1 MIFDK
6 NIKYKDVLIFTLI
19 AIIGYKLIDNYSYI
33 FDFFKKIMSIISPFL
48 YAFIF
53 AYILNPIMKLFEN
66 KLKLK
71 RGMAILLTY
80 LLIVGVIVLVLI
92 FVIPSVIESIVS
104 ITSEIPAYA
113 EIVQNK
119 VNEIIQEENIYDAL
133 KAAGVLE
140 YISSMSSKIGTII
153 ISILEGSVSSIFS
166 ITTNIVKILFGFLIS
181 IYVLFDKEI
190 LLSHL
195 KTVIYMILKKERSEK
210 IITAL
215 KIYNE
220 MIGIYVGTKALDSAI
235 IAIIALIG
243 LIIIKA
249 PYAILLTIIVGF
261 TNMIPYFGPLVGEVV
276 GFIIGIFVSLPMAI
290 AIFVFLLAVQQF
302 DAWYLEPKLVGKK
315 VGVRPFMII
324 LGVTVGGGLFGAVGM
339 ILGSPTV
346 ATLKIAYD
354 KKAKILKES
363 NKEK

>member
-6 NIKYKDVLIFTLI
+6 NIKYKDILIFTLI

-119 VNEIIQEENIYDAL
+119 VNEIIQEENIYL
-133 KAAGVLE
+133 RFEL
-140 YISSMSSKIGTII
+140 
-153 ISILEGSVSSIFS
+153 
-166 ITTNIVKILFGFLIS
+166 
-181 IYVLFDKEI
+181 
-190 LLSHL
+190 
-195 KTVIYMILKKERSEK
+195 
-210 IITAL
+210 
-215 KIYNE
+215 
-220 MIGIYVGTKALDSAI
+220 
-235 IAIIALIG
+235 
-243 LIIIKA
+243 
-249 PYAILLTIIVGF
+249 
-261 TNMIPYFGPLVGEVV
+261 
-276 GFIIGIFVSLPMAI
+276 
-290 AIFVFLLAVQQF
+290 
-302 DAWYLEPKLVGKK
+302 
-315 VGVRPFMII
+315 
-324 LGVTVGGGLFGAVGM
+324 
-339 ILGSPTV
+339 
-346 ATLKIAYD
+346 
-354 KKAKILKES
+354 
-363 NKEK
+363 